1 MASHVPTPLGI
12 VQAQLDAYNARDI
25 DGFAAT
31 FAPGVEVYE
40 LDGAAGT
47 NALRF
52 AGIAA
57 LRERY
62 GAQFVANPA
71 QRSTVV
77 SRQVVGDFV
86 FDLEFITGTVGKPD
100 AHLMAIYRVRGGV
113 IDRVWFTPRVVAG
126 A

>member
-1 MASHVPTPLGI
+1 MSDHDPTPLTV
-12 VQAQLDAYNARDI
+12 VQAQLDTYNARDI

-31 FAPGVEVYE
+31 FAAAVEVYD
-40 LDGAAGT
+40 LDS

-77 SRQVVGDFV
+77 SRQVVGDYV

-100 AHLMAIYRVRGGV
+100 AHLMAIYRVRDGL
-113 IDRVWFTPRVVAG
+113 IDRAWFTPRVAAG
-126 A
+126 S

>member
-1 MASHVPTPLGI
+1 MSDHDPTPLTV

-31 FAPGVEVYE
+31 FAAAVEVYDME
-40 LDGAAGT
+40 T

-77 SRQVVGDFV
+77 SRQVVGDYV

-100 AHLMAIYRVRGGV
+100 AHLMAIYRVRDGL
-113 IDRVWFTPRVVAG
+113 IDRAWFTPRVAAG
-126 A
+126 S

>member
-1 MASHVPTPLGI
+1 MSDHDPTPLAV

-31 FAPGVEVYE
+31 FAAAVEVYD
-40 LDGAAGT
+40 LDSNT
-47 NALRF
+47 LRF

-57 LRERY
+57 LRDRY
-62 GAQFVANPA
+62 DAQFVANPA

-77 SRQVVGDFV
+77 SRQIVGDYV
-86 FDLEFITGTVGKPD
+86 FDLEFITGTVGKTD
-100 AHLMAIYRVRGGV
+100 AHLMAIYRVRDGL
-113 IDRVWFTPRVVAG
+113 IDRAWFTPRLVAG